1 MGSHSLASHSICIYW
16 LAIPQL
22 SAYHVG
28 PYPRH
33 PHAVPCWKH
42 DMHQRGEQAQ
52 RKPADIHIHQPVMLF
67 RLTRISREPLFV
79 LPVLQLSFLVP
90 IRRRQHRGHRPRNIH
105 HPPARDKPQAL
116 SVSIPS
122 LHSAPAPRHPSRGVR
137 PLCSHRA
144 TNDMGIPPI
153 LAHPHTNPA
162 NACAAPSTILAA
174 YIERPAERGCAAPC
188 LHTPPRARTVRTT
201 ASGPHVTV

>member
-1 MGSHSLASHSICIYW
+1 MW
-16 LAIPQL
+16 
-22 SAYHVG
+22 G
-28 PYPRH
+28 PT
-33 PHAVPCWKH
+33 HATRTLCPAGNTTCT
-42 DMHQRGEQAQ
+42 QRGEQAQ

-174 YIERPAERGCAAPC
+174 YIERPAERGCCCAFAYIR
-188 LHTPPRARTVRTT
+188 LLELVQYELRRVVRT
-201 ASGPHVTV
+201 